1 MSEQHQGTVL
11 STCIVQKQTGQQ
23 TALSCPGVSSS
34 VAEVAALSMDTV
46 AKLVAAA
53 GAAQA
58 RPLLP
63 DLVPPLLESLST
75 MEACPCVPP
84 RHIRW
89 RCSQAPLS
97 P

>member
-1 MSEQHQGTVL
+1 M
-11 STCIVQKQTGQQ
+11 
-23 TALSCPGVSSS
+23 
-34 VAEVAALSMDTV
+34 AEVAALSMETV

-75 MEACPCVPP
+75 MEV
-84 RHIRW
+84 RG
-89 RCSQAPLS
+89 QG
-97 P
+97 

>member
-1 MSEQHQGTVL
+1 
-11 STCIVQKQTGQQ
+11 
-23 TALSCPGVSSS
+23 

-53 GAAQA
+53 GAGQA

-75 MEACPCVPP
+75 MEARSCLCTEVPAGVVHQLAVTTWWSLPQALVAAPAAHGQCLLTPSEASLMTKP
-84 RHIRW
+84 R
-89 RCSQAPLS
+89 
-97 P
+97 

>member
-1 MSEQHQGTVL
+1 MGFTRACAPAWS
-11 STCIVQKQTGQQ
+11 
-23 TALSCPGVSSS
+23 GVSSS

-46 AKLVAAA
+46 SKLVAAA

-75 MEACPCVPP
+75 MEVGGWSALVK
-84 RHIRW
+84 R
-89 RCSQAPLS
+89 
-97 P
+97 

>member
-1 MSEQHQGTVL
+1 MQPCTSRPAAVQRRIALL
-11 STCIVQKQTGQQ
+11 S
-23 TALSCPGVSSS
+23 AGVGSS
-34 VAEVAALSMDTV
+34 VAEVAALSMDAV

-75 MEACPCVPP
+75 LEVRPC
-84 RHIRW
+84 RDHTDM
-89 RCSQAPLS
+89 S
-97 P
+97 